1 MIKIINQMINNINK
15 TIAILIAVAFL
26 TPAVT
31 FAEPSVSDSGS
42 SAAAVTV
49 SVPRVTDSGNSSVSV
64 SVSVPSTTDSGN
76 SAVSAPSTT
85 NQGNSGTT
93 ASVST
98 PSTTDQGNS
107 AVSSSNTSTPSTT
120 DQGNSAVSS
129 NPNTSSSSN
138 GGSSSRSNG
147 GSSSRSGGRSGS
159 VSYVA
164 GIPVNNSG
172 CPYITSY
179 MKMDNVNDSTQVT
192 KLQTFLKINER
203 LNLDINGKFDK
214 KTHDAVMAFQTK
226 YANDILLPWG
236 GAKAT
241 GHVFYTTQKKINEL
255 VCKTPVTLTSGQL
268 KAIEA
273 FKSGKNEEAVKAET
287 ANGDIIIN
295 SDSNSSSTPVV
306 VPEVGKNTS
315 TSDTQ
320 TASAVKVSVGS
331 KVWSFVKWLF
341 GYNK

>member
-1 MIKIINQMINNINK
+1 MIKNINK
-15 TIAILIAVAFL
+15 IIAVLIAVVFL

-42 SAAAVTV
+42 SAAAVSV
-49 SVPRVTDSGNSSVSV
+49 SVPRVSDQGNSSVSV
-64 SVSVPSTTDSGN
+64 SVSAPSTTDSGN

-85 NQGNSGTT
+85 DQGNSGSTGS
-93 ASVST
+93 AST
-98 PSTTDQGNS
+98 PRTTDQGNS
-107 AVSSSNTSTPSTT
+107 AVSTSNSNTPSTT

-129 NPNTSSSSN
+129 NPNTGSSSN
-138 GGSSSRSNG
+138 GGGSSSRSNG

-179 MKMDNVNDSTQVT
+179 MKMDNANDSTQVVR
-192 KLQTFLKINER
+192 LQTFLKINER
-203 LNLDINGKFDK
+203 LNLDINGKFDQ
-214 KTHDAVMAFQTK
+214 KTHEAVKAFQTK
-226 YANDILLPWG
+226 YANDVLLPWG

-273 FKSGKNEEAVKAET
+273 FKNGKNEETVKAET

-295 SDSNSSSTPVV
+295 NDSNSSSTPVV

-315 TSDTQ
+315 DSNTQ